1 MQRPLKPFLMVNTCT
16 RPALLTKE
24 SHTCILIVA
33 EQVTVMDFTLERMD
47 SEEAMMTLNV
57 PYSVSLLCMYI
68 ILNQLSGVLCF
79 ALAEYC

>member
-1 MQRPLKPFLMVNTCT
+1 MQRSMEPFLMVCKYMYMYIN
-16 RPALLTKE
+16 LF
-24 SHTCILIVA
+24 CIVVVA
-33 EQVTVMDFTLERMD
+33 EQVTVMDFTLELMD
-47 SEEAMMTLNV
+47 SEEAMVTLNV